1 MDIPDTLPAGQYA
14 IYALSPPDK
23 RGWNTLLQ

>member
-1 MDIPDTLPAGQYA
+1 MDIADTLLVGHYA
-14 IYALSPPDK
+14 IYALAPPDK